1 MEEFQDIVVEN
12 QTKYRLRVRFT
23 IYDCFEERVLTPMEK
38 YMLSEEALPAE
49 RTIRIIVRE
58 DKEE

>member
-12 QTKYRLRVRFT
+12 LTNRRLRVRFT
-23 IYDCFEERVLTPMEK
+23 VYECFEERVLPPTDK

-49 RTIRIIVRE
+49 RTIQITVRE